1 MSKAKPIVVPEKLCK
16 GMLYN
21 GKYFCSWGYLINK
34 VLRVPKKDLLNKVTP
49 DWYRG
54 HLYTTLE
61 KRYNLKRVSFRSMM
75 TDNDEADS
83 IFIFIFI
90 LIILFSP
97 FSCSF
102 EMKAPEINKV
112 DNKNDEPYQVI
123 DNGETKE
130 YIFKKDIDGE
140 IQTITVTGEGVS
152 VVVNK

>member
-1 MSKAKPIVVPEKLCK
+1 MKYLFDLIDFCK
-16 GMLYN
+16 FAWRESN
-21 GKYFCSWGYLINK
+21 NIERC
-34 VLRVPKKDLLNKVTP
+34 
-49 DWYRG
+49 
-54 HLYTTLE
+54 
-61 KRYNLKRVSFRSMM
+61 
-75 TDNDEADS
+75 
-83 IFIFIFI
+83 IFIFI